1 MKPPYGLSD
10 LKHDLKRGFV
20 TFDVSTQHPSEPHTN
35 QLRILRGAQPPI
47 KWQPT
52 TSKDRASQLP
62 LCSTKQP
69 LPYSSIIIDDG
80 DWTMGHGTLDEPDQW
95 GDQRATVH
103 TYPHQDVRNRA
114 SVLLRAPGRP
124 THLQHC
130 SSPRRRESAAGPG
143 FLDTPSTEA
152 EEPGRGAC
160 CRRLL
165 LSGCGPKIRP
175 GITGDL

>member
-1 MKPPYGLSD
+1 
-10 LKHDLKRGFV
+10 
-20 TFDVSTQHPSEPHTN
+20 
-35 QLRILRGAQPPI
+35 
-47 KWQPT
+47 
-52 TSKDRASQLP
+52 
-62 LCSTKQP
+62 
-69 LPYSSIIIDDG
+69 
-80 DWTMGHGTLDEPDQW
+80 MGHGTLDEPEQW

-114 SVLLRAPGRP
+114 SVLLQAPGRP

-152 EEPGRGAC
+152 EEPAGVRAVDGSSDQGRQ
-160 CRRLL
+160 
-165 LSGCGPKIRP
+165 CGPKIRP